1 MNYKRTRR
9 WIIGVFFILLVGIP
23 FQGQAGNRQ
32 VTLTVMPFTALQGQS
47 QAWLSKGLS
56 DLFTKNLGQVDSFV
70 LLERTRMQA
79 FVNEL
84 ELSQSGLIDK
94 NQALRMGRVARVD
107 QVLYGNYT
115 LSGKEIRLNAF
126 LLEMDSQAIVQTA
139 QASGKLE
146 QIRKLAQQ
154 MSLDLVK
161 NRGIKLSREESEKIR
176 FVATDSIKATEHFYT
191 GMDLFDRGQYA
202 DAFGRF
208 FAASKN
214 DPNYWE
220 AHLWMGRLLEAQAQ
234 VRESVLTYRKLFKK
248 APAIVEAQD
257 AMMFAGLAVENRLH
271 DAGQAIE
278 IYKTLSAKKPQTP
291 HNIEALFRLGGLLAD
306 KGRFGEAYRAFQ
318 KVVDFHKKYSSKRL
332 RQRGG
337 LRNSSYFSWRHASTL
352 HWDSVRQMIA
362 LYPDL
367 TETLPRKQ
375 WPPLPTGAYLMDPK
389 NPVIKSRKNDIKPF
403 FKDVRPGWEEYYYA
417 IVVPNGY
424 EFTGVEMEATGRVF
438 KRGTSGGQSGD
449 DFRIRVHPFPLARDV
464 HSSWIGALY
473 GQTLKTTTLRKGVT
487 FHGENRKIIVVETG
501 AASAQI
507 DGWQLKGHIQ
517 KRKRKPQNASPLTA
531 QIGKNPEA
539 LHLSTIPFLSGKFS
553 GSNRENHFYIPKK
566 ELAMAMARSGRI
578 GLVTLSGALDDAESD
593 LWFSESKDGTTW
605 EAPFRLP
612 INSSSQE
619 YNPQLVPAEDG
630 SLQLF
635 WISKRRGRGWELWTS
650 KLSRNDKWSHPSRV
664 PLETIEP
671 WKPTSVHMAQ
681 KTKSSA
687 KGLIKSLFSNES
699 KTRRN
704 KFKEFSRVGIP
715 RFLEYSV
722 TQNRRGQWV
731 LAYYSY
737 VRNGLVILQSIDLKD
752 WKKISE
758 IDTGAPVFGPSV
770 IQDSKGVYRLALFA
784 NSGKVQVYSSNQGR
798 RWSKKEYSLQCYC
811 EPYSNEVHSTQLIP
825 KPDGR
830 LTLLL
835 SDNFYGLQ
843 YANFDPDK
851 DQPKLDLVSRVR
863 TEPYAI
869 TPFKNGK
876 YLVALKKDR
885 GVGIYQY
892 KNFTTSSKNSG
903 NGIIY
908 TERSQDPSG
917 NRWERIFAHRRFIS
931 SDVTSLAIGPKGR
944 IWWGIES
951 GLMTLNGE
959 VFALQDVSNGFF
971 HNFVTDIAPCSDSYA
986 WVSSSFHEYPEV
998 GRVNVNPKEYRSFIP
1013 LKTTRVR
1020 IPDARG
1026 AISVIKCTDKNNG
1039 LLVGTTK
1046 GQFIHFKNNRAV
1058 LKHQFPSAVTAI
1070 AENGHG
1076 KYSIGTG
1083 KGEIHFVQNDVSIK
1097 AKSFKGRVNDLA
1109 VDAQGNLWAAVE
1121 GEGLSRYQKGKWKT
1135 FSTKTSK
1142 VAYDRIGTLTPDK
1155 SRGVW
1160 YVAHGE
1166 MRSFGVGF
1174 FDGKEHGLY
1183 NPSQRFIEKP
1193 SSLDVGPKGNVWLG
1207 TWFDGVYQL
1216 VKSKK

>member
-1 MNYKRTRR
+1 MNYTRTRR
-9 WIIGVFFILLVGIP
+9 WIIGVLFILLLGIP
-23 FQGQAGNRQ
+23 YQGHADSRPT
-32 VTLTVMPFTALQGQS
+32 TLTVMPFTALQGQS
-47 QAWLSKGLS
+47 EAWLSKGLA

-79 FVNEL
+79 FVDEL

-94 NQALRMGRVARVD
+94 NQALRMGRVARVE
-107 QVLYGNYT
+107 QVLYGNYS
-115 LSGKEIRLNAF
+115 LSGGEIRLNVF
-126 LLEMDSQAIVQTA
+126 LLETDSQEIVQTA
-139 QASGKLE
+139 QASGKLKK
-146 QIRKLAQQ
+146 IRDLAQQ
-154 MSLDLVK
+154 LSLDLIK
-161 NRGIKLSREESEKIR
+161 NQGVKLSREERKKIR

-191 GMDLFDRGQYA
+191 GMDLCDRGQYP

-208 FAASKN
+208 FAASKK

-220 AHLWMGRLLEAQAQ
+220 AHLWMGRLLEAQTQ
-234 VRESVLTYRKLFKK
+234 VRESIVTYKKLFKK
-248 APAIVEAQD
+248 APAVVEAQD
-257 AMMFAGLAVENRLH
+257 AMMFAGLAAENRLH
-271 DAGQAIE
+271 DSGRAIE

-291 HNIEALFRLGGLLAD
+291 HNIEALFRLGGLLAE
-306 KGRFGEAYRAFQ
+306 KRQYGEAYRALQ
-318 KVVDFHKKYSSKRL
+318 QVVDFHKKYSKGL
-332 RQRGG
+332 RQRVG

-352 HWDSVRQMIA
+352 HWDTVRQMIA

-367 TETLPRKQ
+367 TAALPRKQ

-389 NPVIKSRKNDIKPF
+389 NPVIKSRMKDMKPF
-403 FKDVRPGWEEYYYA
+403 FKDVRPGWKEYYYA
-417 IVVPNGY
+417 VVIPNGF
-424 EFTGVEMEATGRVF
+424 EFTGVEMEATGKVF
-438 KRGTSGGQSGD
+438 RRGMSGGQSGD

-487 FHGENRKIIVVETG
+487 FHGENRKIIVVEVG
-501 AASAQI
+501 AAGAQL
-507 DGWQLKGHIQ
+507 DGWGLKGYI
-517 KRKRKPQNASPLTA
+517 RKRGKKDQISPPLTA

-539 LHLSTIPFLSGKFS
+539 LHLNTIPFLSGKFS
-553 GSNRENHFYIPKK
+553 GSNRENHFYTPKK
-566 ELAMAMARSGRI
+566 ELAVAMDRSGRI

-593 LWFSESKDGTTW
+593 LWFSQSKDGITW

-619 YNPQLVPAEDG
+619 YNPHLVSAEDG

-635 WISKRRGRGWELWTS
+635 WISKRRGQGWELWTS
-650 KLSRNDKWSHPSRV
+650 KLSKNDKWSHPSRV
-664 PLETIEP
+664 VLETIEP
-671 WKPTSVHMAQ
+671 WKPTSIHMAQ

-687 KGLIKSLFSNES
+687 KGLIKSLFSNEPKS
-699 KTRRN
+699 RN
-704 KFKEFSRVGIP
+704 SKFKEFSRVGIP

-737 VRNGLVILQSIDLKD
+737 VTNGVVILQSTNLKD
-752 WKKISE
+752 WKKISK
-758 IDTGAPVFGPSV
+758 INTRNPVFGPSL

-784 NSGKVQVYSSNQGR
+784 NNGRPQVYSSNQAR
-798 RWSKKEYSLQCYC
+798 RWSKKEYSLKCYC
-811 EPYSNEVHSTQLIP
+811 EQYSNEVHSMQLIP

-843 YANFDPDK
+843 YANFDPDSDK
-851 DQPKLDLVSRVR
+851 PQLDLVSRVR

-876 YLVALKKDR
+876 YLVALKEDR

-892 KNFTTSSKNSG
+892 KNFTTSSENSG

-908 TERSQDPSG
+908 TETTQDSSD

-931 SDVTSLAIGPKGR
+931 SDVTALAIGPKGR

-971 HNFVTDIAPCSDSYA
+971 HNFVTNIAPCSDSHA
-986 WVSSSFHEYPEV
+986 WVSSSFHEHPEV
-998 GRVNVNPKEYRSFIP
+998 GRVSVNPKEYRSFMP

-1026 AISVIKCTDKNNG
+1026 AISVIKCAKNKG
-1039 LLVGTTK
+1039 LLVGTTE
-1046 GQFIHFKNNRAV
+1046 GQFIRFKNGRAV
-1058 LKHQFPSAVTAI
+1058 AKYQFSSAVTAI

-1076 KYSIGTG
+1076 KYSVGTG
-1083 KGEIHFVQNDVSIK
+1083 SGEVHFVQNDISVK
-1097 AKSFKGRVNDLA
+1097 AKSFKGQVNDLV
-1109 VDAQGNLWAAVE
+1109 VDAQGDLWAAVE
-1121 GEGLSRYQKGKWKT
+1121 GEGLGRYQKGKWKT
-1135 FSTKTSK
+1135 FSTKSSK
-1142 VAYDRIGTLTPDK
+1142 VAYDRIGTLTADK
-1155 SRGVW
+1155 SKGVW

-1166 MRSFGVGF
+1166 RRSFGVGF

-1183 NPSQRFIEKP
+1183 NPPQRFIDKP
-1193 SSLDVGPKGNVWLG
+1193 SSLDIGPKGRVWIG

-1216 VKSKK
+1216 VKNK

>member
-1 MNYKRTRR
+1 MNYKRTHF
-9 WIIGVFFILLVGIP
+9 WVLGVLCAFLIGIP
-23 FQGQAGNRQ
+23 YRGYAETRPT
-32 VTLTVMPFTALQGQS
+32 TLTVMPFTASQGQS
-47 QAWLSKGLS
+47 QAWLSKGLA
-56 DLFTKNLGQVDSFV
+56 DLFTKDLGQVNSFV
-70 LLERTRMQA
+70 LLERSRMQA

-84 ELSQSGLIDK
+84 ELSQSGLIDQS
-94 NQALRMGRVARVD
+94 QALRMGRVARVE
-107 QVLYGNYT
+107 QVLYGNYA
-115 LSGKEIRLNAF
+115 LSGKDVRINVF
-126 LLEMDSQAIVQTA
+126 LLETDSQEIIQTA
-139 QASGKLE
+139 KASGKLK
-146 QIRKLAQQ
+146 QIRELVQQ
-154 MSLDLVK
+154 VSLDLIK
-161 NRGIKLSREESEKIR
+161 NRGVKLSREESRKIR
-176 FVATDSIKATEHFYT
+176 FIATDSIQATEHFYT
-191 GMDLFDRGQYA
+191 GMDLFDHGQYP

-234 VRESVLTYRKLFKK
+234 VRESVLTYKKLFKK
-248 APAIVEAQD
+248 APAIVESQD
-257 AMMFAGLAVENRLH
+257 AMMFAGLAVENRLQ
-271 DAGQAIE
+271 DPDQAIE
-278 IYKTLSAKKPQTP
+278 IYKSLSVKKPQTP
-291 HNIEALFRLGGLLAD
+291 HNIEALFRLGGLLAG
-306 KGRFGEAYRAFQ
+306 KKRYKEAYQAFQ
-318 KVVDFHKKYSSKRL
+318 EVVDFHKKYSKGL
-332 RQRGG
+332 RQRAGI
-337 LRNSSYFSWRHASTL
+337 RNSSYFGWRHASTL
-352 HWDSVRQMIA
+352 HWDTVRQMIV

-367 TETLPRKQ
+367 TEALPRKQ
-375 WPPLPTGAYLMDPK
+375 WPPLPAGAYLMDPK
-389 NPVIKSRKNDIKPF
+389 NPVIKSRMKNMPTF
-403 FKDVRPGWEEYYYA
+403 FKDVRRNQEWEEYYYA
-417 IVVPNGY
+417 IVIPNGY
-424 EFTGVEMEATGRVF
+424 EFTGVEMEATGKVF
-438 KRGTSGGQSGD
+438 RRGTSGGQSGD
-449 DFRIRVHPFPLARDV
+449 DFRIRVHPFPLARDI
-464 HSSWIGALY
+464 HSSWLGALY
-473 GQTLKTTTLRKGVT
+473 GQTLETTTLRKGVT
-487 FHGENRKIIVVETG
+487 FHGENRKIIVVEVG
-501 AASAQI
+501 AAKARI
-507 DGWQLKGHIQ
+507 DGWEIKGHIQ
-517 KRKRKPQNASPLTA
+517 KVGRKAQASPITP

-539 LHLSTIPFLSGKFS
+539 LHLNTIPFLSGQFS

-566 ELAMAMARSGRI
+566 ELAMAMDQSGRI

-593 LWFSESKDGTTW
+593 LWFSQSKDGKTW
-605 EAPFRLP
+605 KTPFRLP

-619 YNPQLVPAEDG
+619 YNPRLVPAEDG

-635 WISKRRGRGWELWTS
+635 WISKRRGQGWELWTS
-650 KLSRNDKWSHPSRV
+650 KLSKKDKWSHPSRV

-671 WKPTSVHMAQ
+671 WKPTPVHMAR

-699 KTRRN
+699 NNRSS
-704 KFKEFSRVGIP
+704 KFEEFSRVGIP

-737 VRNGLVILQSIDLKD
+737 VANGVVILQSTNLQD
-752 WKKISE
+752 WKKVSE
-758 IDTGAPVFGPSV
+758 IDTEGPVFGPSL

-784 NSGKVQVYSSNQGR
+784 NGRTRVYSSNQGR
-798 RWSKKEYSLQCYC
+798 RWSKKEYSLKCYC
-811 EPYSNEVHSTQLIP
+811 DQYSNEVHSLQLIP

-843 YANFDPDK
+843 YANFDPDAN
-851 DQPKLDLVSRVR
+851 QPQLDLVSRVR

-869 TPFKNGK
+869 TPFKDGK

-892 KNFTTSSKNSG
+892 KNFTTSSENSG

-908 TERSQDPSG
+908 TETALDPAG
-917 NRWERIFAHRRFIS
+917 NRWDRIFAHRRFIS

-971 HNFVTDIAPCSDSYA
+971 HNFITDIAPCSDSHA
-986 WVSSSFHEYPEV
+986 WVSSSFHEHPEV
-998 GRVNVNPKEYRSFIP
+998 GRVSVNPKEYRSFRP

-1020 IPDARG
+1020 IPDAHG
-1026 AISVIKCTDKNNG
+1026 AISVIKCADGNKG
-1039 LLVGTTK
+1039 LLVGTTE
-1046 GQFIHFKNNRAV
+1046 GQFIKYKNNRVV
-1058 LKHQFPSAVTAI
+1058 LKHQFASAVTAI
-1070 AENGHG
+1070 AENDYG

-1083 KGEIHFVQNDVSIK
+1083 DGEIYFFQNKISIK
-1097 AKSFKGRVNDLA
+1097 AKSFKGRVNDL
-1109 VDAQGNLWAAVE
+1109 VIDAQGDLWAAVE

-1155 SRGVW
+1155 NRGVW

-1183 NPSQRFIEKP
+1183 NPPQRLIDKP
-1193 SSLDVGPKGNVWLG
+1193 SSLEVGPKGRIWLG
-1207 TWFDGVYQL
+1207 TWFNGVYQL
-1216 VKSKK
+1216 VKNKP